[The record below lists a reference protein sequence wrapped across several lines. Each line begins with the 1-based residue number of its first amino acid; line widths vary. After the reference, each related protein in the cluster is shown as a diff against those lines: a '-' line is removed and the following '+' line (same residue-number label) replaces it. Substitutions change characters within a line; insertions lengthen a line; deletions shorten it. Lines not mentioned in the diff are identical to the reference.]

1 MGEIVVQ
8 LFTESAPRTVANF
21 VALAEGKKPT
31 LTKTGAKVTRPFYNG
46 LEFHRVIKGF
56 MIQTGEVAPGKGCG
70 VPNLHDEIDPNR
82 SFATVGTLAM
92 ANTGK
97 PNTSSCQIFITVT
110 PQKPLDGSYTIFGH
124 VVSGQDVA
132 GAISEV
138 PVKGDRPVTP
148 VIVKSVTI
156 ERKAR

>member
-56 MIQTGEVAPGKGCG
+56 MIQAGEVAPGKGCG

-82 SFATVGTLAM
+82 SFATAGTLAM

-124 VVSGQDVA
+124 VISGQDVA
-132 GAISEV
+132 DAISEV
-138 PVKGDRPVTP
+138 AVKGDRPVTP
-148 VIVKSVTI
+148 VMIKSVTI
-156 ERKAR
+156 ERRPR